1 MDTRAQSIGIA
12 RYFLAL
18 GVGAI
23 MFWILELVTTPLLNR
38 ASTTT
43 NNQTANQATS
53 WLSEAISWWPMMLLI
68 LSFIGLIVYSVF
80 VRERVR

>member
-18 GVGAI
+18 AVGAI

-43 NNQTANQATS
+43 TNQTANQATS

-68 LSFIGLIVYSVF
+68 LSFVGLIVYSVF